1 MSDDFDRIKSALSDI
16 AHAVTAMR
24 MGPLSE
30 YAVTLN
36 LDRIAGAVDVI
47 KRHADDAESDLRRAK
62 RVARGET

>member
-16 AHAVTAMR
+16 AHAVTALR
-24 MGPLSE
+24 VRPLSD
-30 YAVTLN
+30 YAVALN

-62 RVARGET
+62 RAARGET